1 MVTVL
6 SGLVLS
12 PLHATIG
19 ENRLPLFSTH
29 KQPKEQMIPSGA
41 VTVAWPE
48 TSFRGRKEQAVVV
61 GDGGG
66 KNENIKQQSLTQKQE
81 HLYET
86 TYNKADGRAGRNWQP
101 GGCRI
106 GAGARHYR
114 NDLFV
119 EH

>member
-48 TSFRGRKEQAVVV
+48 TSFG
-61 GDGGG
+61 
-66 KNENIKQQSLTQKQE
+66 
-81 HLYET
+81 
-86 TYNKADGRAGRNWQP
+86 AGRNRQSSWAMAVVKTK
-101 GGCRI
+101 I
-106 GAGARHYR
+106 LNNNH
-114 NDLFV
+114 
-119 EH
+119 